1 MIGLQRHGDAGLED
15 AALYPPANASNNV
28 YDTDS
33 VSLACD
39 ESCASWLQGLDSGST
54 ASASS
59 PAIDFSQASW
69 QPAHGRLW
77 RRL

>member
-15 AALYPPANASNNV
+15 AALYPPANASKNV

-39 ESCASWLQGLDSGST
+39 ESCASWLQVLGAGRAHSSATLAGIT
-54 ASASS
+54 AA
-59 PAIDFSQASW
+59 
-69 QPAHGRLW
+69 
-77 RRL
+77 